1 MRCVP
6 AHPFTVGKALA
17 WRSAIDVDPPY
28 QRPADAWDLLRR
40 QRFID
45 SLLNGFDVPKFY
57 LHDVRGGD
65 RPTIAYT
72 VVDGKQRLTAI
83 WSYLADGFGLADDF
97 VSSGA
102 PPGLE
107 HARPP
112 TGGARFS
119 DLDPG
124 WQVALR
130 RTYLSV
136 VLIQDAT
143 LDEIEEL
150 FARLNS
156 GVPLAAAAV
165 PAER

>member
-17 WRSAIDVDPPY
+17 WRSAVDIDPPY
-28 QRPADAWDLLRR
+28 QRPADAWDRR
-40 QRFID
+40 RQQRFID

-57 LHDVRGGD
+57 LHDVRGGE

-83 WSYLADGFGLADDF
+83 WSYLDDGFGLADDF
-97 VSSGA
+97 ALTSTA
-102 PPGLE
+102 PGLE
-107 HARPP
+107 DVTPP
-112 TGGARFS
+112 VAGMRFS
-119 DLDPG
+119 ELPPQ
-124 WQVALR
+124 WRTALR

-156 GVPLAAAAV
+156 GVPL
-165 PAER
+165 PADYPSRRR

>member
-17 WRSAIDVDPPY
+17 WRSAIDIDPPY
-28 QRPADAWDLLRR
+28 QRPADAWDLRRR

-57 LHDVRGGD
+57 LHDVRGGP

-72 VVDGKQRLTAI
+72 VVDGKQRLTSM
-83 WSYLADGFGLADDF
+83 WSFLVDGLPLADDF
-97 VSSGA
+97 RSTSAA
-102 PPGLE
+102 PGTEASPPPSPGD
-107 HARPP
+107 RY
-112 TGGARFS
+112 T
-119 DLDPG
+119 DLAPA
-124 WQVALR
+124 WRTALL

-143 LDEIEEL
+143 VDEIEEL

-156 GVPLAAAAV
+156 GVPLEV
-165 PAER
+165 DPVSGRH

>member
-17 WRSAIDVDPPY
+17 WKSAIDLDPPY
-28 QRPADAWDLLRR
+28 QRPADAWDIGRR

-83 WSYLADGFGLADDF
+83 WSFLADGVALADGF
-97 VSSGA
+97 VSTSC

-107 HARPP
+107 SVPRPAP
-112 TGGARFS
+112 GMRFS
-119 DLDPG
+119 DLPLA
-124 WQVALR
+124 WRTAFRQ
-130 RTYLSV
+130 TYLSV

-143 LDEIEEL
+143 LAEIEEL

-156 GVPLAAAAV
+156 GVPLAADHPV
-165 PAER
+165 GRR

>member
-17 WRSAIDVDPPY
+17 WKSAIDLDPPY
-28 QRPADAWDLLRR
+28 QRPADAWDRPR
-40 QRFID
+40 QQRFID

-57 LHDVRGGD
+57 LHDVRGGP
-65 RPTIAYT
+65 RPSIAYT
-72 VVDGKQRLTAI
+72 VVDGKQRLTAM

-97 VSSGA
+97 VSTSC

-107 HARPP
+107 SVPRPR
-112 TGGARFS
+112 AAMRDS
-119 DLDPG
+119 DLPAP
-124 WQVALR
+124 WRTALR
-130 RTYLSV
+130 QTYLSV

-156 GVPLAAAAV
+156 GVPLAADHPRA
-165 PAER
+165 R